1 MDKNQTGSKL
11 DDFLDTLSEFLSDE
25 IVVPDW
31 TTSNAFRWRKKF
43 GVRGRFQQLTRVDKV
58 RLNDLKGI
66 EKQKKIIKENTENLV
81 NGLIANNILLTGARG
96 TGKSSIVKAI
106 FNEFSNSDLKLIEVS
121 KEELVDIPDMV
132 EVLDDAKYKFI
143 IFCDDLSFEA
153 NDPGYKALKAVLDG
167 SIVALPNNVVVYATS
182 NRRHLMPEYFSDNA
196 ANNHKGDEV
205 HPTESIEESVSLSE
219 RFGLWVSFYPFD
231 QNLFIAIV
239 NYWVDKLG
247 GVQVNKNTLEKE
259 ALQWAIKRGSRSG
272 RIARQFAI
280 NWVGQNH
287 DSQSSNGKSKKSD
300 KKKE

>member
-11 DDFLDTLSEFLSDE
+11 DDFLDTLGEFLSDK

-43 GVRGRFQQLTRVDKV
+43 GVRGQFQQLTRVDKV
-58 RLNDLKGI
+58 GLHDLKGI
-66 EKQKKIIKENTENLV
+66 EKQKKIIRDNTQTLV

-96 TGKSSIVKAI
+96 TGKSSVVKAI
-106 FNEFSNSDLKLIEVS
+106 FNEFSSSHLKLIEVS
-121 KEELVDIPDMV
+121 KEDLVDIPDMV
-132 EVLDDAKYKFI
+132 EVLDDDKYKFI

-196 ANNHKGDEV
+196 ANNHREDEV

-219 RFGLWVSFYPFD
+219 RFGLWISFYPFD

-239 NYWVDKLG
+239 NYWVDELG
-247 GVQVNKNTLEKE
+247 GEQINKKSLEKE

-287 DSQSSNGKSKKSD
+287 GSQSSNGTSRKSGQKKQ
-300 KKKE
+300 